1 MRELFINHSDNKNL
15 IYLIEEGRI
24 VEYYEEGNEHKNLD
38 GNIYI
43 GKVQNI
49 VPRFRSCFY
58 KFRGR

>member
-1 MRELFINHSDNKNL
+1 MRELLINHSDNKNL

-43 GKVQNI
+43 GKVKNI